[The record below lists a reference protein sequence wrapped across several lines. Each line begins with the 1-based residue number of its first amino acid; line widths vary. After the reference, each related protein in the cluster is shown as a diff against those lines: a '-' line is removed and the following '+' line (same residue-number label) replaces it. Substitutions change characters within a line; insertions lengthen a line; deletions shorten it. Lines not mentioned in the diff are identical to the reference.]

1 MQRKEIKE
9 IQEYQ
14 VYYVD
19 IETIRLEKNISKN
32 ALCKMTNIAFN
43 ALQRYCKSEIQ
54 RVDLDVISRI
64 CKALDCE
71 ISDVIK
77 KSTSNTK

>member
-1 MQRKEIKE
+1 LRRKEIRE
-9 IQEYQ
+9 IENYEL
-14 VYYVD
+14 YRVD
-19 IETIRLEKNISKN
+19 IETIRKEKNISKN
-32 ALCKMTNIAFN
+32 SLCKMTNITFN
-43 ALQRYCKSEIQ
+43 VLQRYCRAEIQ

-77 KSTSNTK
+77 K

>member
-1 MQRKEIKE
+1 MKKKDIVEITDYE
-9 IQEYQ
+9 

-19 IETIRLEKNISKN
+19 IMTVMQEKNISKN
-32 ALCKMTNIAFN
+32 SLCRATGIAYN
-43 ALQRYCKSEIQ
+43 ALQRYCKSEIK

-77 KSTSNTK
+77 KE

>member
-1 MQRKEIKE
+1 MQRKDVKE
-9 IQEYQ
+9 IHDYEKYC
-14 VYYVD
+14 VD
-19 IETIRLEKNISKN
+19 IETIRKEKNISKN
-32 ALCKMTNIAFN
+32 ALCKMTNISFSG
-43 ALQRYCKSEIQ
+43 LQPYCRSEIQ

-77 KSTSNTK
+77 KSDS